1 MKSKTKVKTPVVTV
15 TPPSKSTK
23 LNNDTSNVII
33 TSTSKTKKH
42 IDVDS
47 MEKKTS
53 LAGKMKLIVFTYLKV
68 IVLLLNEKLKSQV
81 FYYLLVDNT
90 FIRSRVEFPGVTC
103 LNWVSWQVCI
113 HQIF

>member
-68 IVLLLNEKLKSQV
+68 IVLLLK
-81 FYYLLVDNT
+81 
-90 FIRSRVEFPGVTC
+90 
-103 LNWVSWQVCI
+103 
-113 HQIF
+113 